1 MNNRGNPNH
10 PIFPSLTAPWSGF
23 TPGTHSVLSPP
34 PRFPY
39 SVDGSRGH
47 QSYVPGGVVRGPT
60 TIGRYARSPSPSLY
74 SHSSFDYSTS
84 ERDRRLSPPVPRHR
98 PQDDVINSDPVVF
111 NAGFTFRMGKETHV
125 HNHVEAR
132 AAYTVP
138 EAQSSNLTRQIDK
151 FLKKTDHMLDRY
163 SAVVESRSANSLA
176 KRRGKSATPGR
187 GLDDSPD
194 PSMSLSYRA
203 QRSTSAAAIAVK
215 AEKHFE
221 ALTRIGSST
230 SKKAAPI
237 AEHEEDDDLES
248 SSSDSFDELDTDD
261 DIPPTTDVFSISDD
275 TSADLSKLDDL
286 SSDSD
291 DEYFDVVAVPGL
303 RPHLLAAQS
312 PPAQSPTPHHQLQQ
326 PVQHPHIP
334 PTHSR
339 SLPAVNKGNVVHR
352 MGTTPVQPVD
362 TVVVNKPSETIAAA
376 SNPLSALPKALTPT
390 SPVDANLI
398 NSSVQQ
404 AVLTAQTAGSSEKG
418 SAVYRPSKVDD
429 STMKGD
435 SPNSPKNYQAPQLP
449 SITEQLENTKQ
460 ASLSDKQG
468 SSHFNKMHSVTA
480 DMQRQIVSNKQGKTL
495 IGKQDASLLDRK
507 PPDKLESSKDLAV
520 NLTSNESTQQEKKE
534 SGSETRQTTASSP
547 HRPQNRHIL
556 STTNKT
562 ASKPMQ
568 QPIADKTLFLSAVAN
583 KIRAGSPVP
592 EKTAVIGMKL
602 SPAVLTGKLEIA
614 SSDGS
619 TIVRKNSTLN
629 NKAAIDAKVNSSSE
643 ILEPEDSITLNNK
656 LAVESNLVRKS
667 VIVGDEINGSTL
679 KENENKLTNKL
690 ITTSKTNKAN
700 AKSDNTDAELHR
712 ECVSV
717 SKEKENA
724 VNPIQ
729 IGNTSNK
736 ENPRETEA
744 YIERSS
750 RCSSVASNASRAVSP
765 DGSLRSGAKRSRS
778 GKLASVLNMWESD
791 EISQKSE
798 KGKSKPTSTAKI
810 GKITGLA
817 SVFEGEKSAGTSSTS
832 KNIITKLKSP
842 YSPPFSPERKPAEE
856 KITNIA
862 GISTAKFGNVS
873 KFKKPGEPK
882 MKSDAK
888 NEASNADK
896 KKVINMNTVKD
907 SDIGQ
912 ENGIMKKKG
921 DEKADLNNATVINS
935 AGKGCEDK
943 ITNGDVSLTDSSIS
957 LEDEGKDKI
966 IKKKKV
972 KISTSSSDLASKSVT
987 DTNTDAKLL
996 ESSATQANSVIV
1008 KNTELKAVKIEA
1020 AESNIKFKATESKNI
1035 YTDGSE
1041 SKDTRAKISE
1051 SMDTKAKISKSKDTK
1066 AEVSEFKDTK
1076 AEVRESKDIKAKIN
1090 ESKDIKAKINESKD
1104 TKSKANE
1111 SKDTTA
1117 KTSESKDTKSKTN
1130 ESKDIKAKTNES
1142 KDTKSKTNESK
1153 DIKAKTSESMDTK
1166 AEVSE
1171 SKDTKSK
1178 TNESKDIKAKT
1189 SESMDTKAE
1198 VSESKD
1204 TKADISK
1211 SKDIK
1216 AKTSE
1221 FKDIRAENMES
1232 SVKKVDNKSQQIKVK
1247 MDAAT
1252 NLDTKVTASDPQITS
1267 AEVADARET
1276 SVSLATTNMV
1286 TGIKSAEISNTPSAN
1301 GIEATQ
1307 INVSRNFASGT
1318 QVIKAESTR
1327 YQPESTSSTADTK
1340 MYTDNVCNTE
1350 TKVDAKTTNAECIDL
1365 KTITV
1370 LSNDDHLKCNVSLS
1384 NSSVLNAHIATDTGA
1399 TGKESEAL
1407 KTPESVPKM
1416 EGPKKDV
1423 FGSIKSFI
1431 ESVAKGGKTLED
1443 KLSINGLQFS
1453 KKSLNMESIKDMN
1466 LNHESLNH
1474 KTGISS
1480 ENSEQFERQS
1490 SPAMS
1495 LSKTIE
1501 LNAATQDNSQKT
1513 IDGKQSL
1520 KEAIHKTAKALPQ
1533 LESEVDALIREAS
1546 VLIAQNEVITK
1557 SITSGISE
1565 TSITQDE
1572 KRSKIKKSCST
1583 SVGEEGEEEVYVD
1596 AIDPSQLD
1604 TLMPLPDVEIER
1616 DWRSRSRTPLEGPER
1631 SPSTRSVVAK
1641 TEALLSETDRILRRS
1656 RSDKSLRRSYSRS
1669 ISAAALNKSAQLV
1682 LEAKCELQA
1691 YGVICSLAE
1700 VTADLSEEHGT
1711 AHLAGE
1717 RLEAEQAER
1726 MKLEKEVERLQTDMR
1741 LMTTA
1746 NGKLEME
1753 KQALR
1758 SEVLSVA
1765 DFNGDADHDYDEAA
1779 EASLYKRKY
1788 EWCLREIELLKKQLK
1803 QQQEDDLDHLLLMKK
1818 QLEKKVSDAYEETEE
1833 QRQVVAQMKRKSQR
1847 LQAELNDL
1855 KMLLEEQASRN
1866 NLLEKKQRKFDQD
1879 MMGAQEELRH
1889 ERANKEKIQR
1899 ERDQILSEKYSFEQ
1913 EVSTLKLELELKD
1926 EKISS
1931 LSRELEDLSFT
1942 GKVEEEVATL
1952 KKAKHDLEL
1961 RVKDQE
1967 EELDDLAGQVQMLE
1981 GAKVRLEM
1989 SIEQMRKE
1997 NRREISQREEEL
2009 EEVRISAQK
2018 KIKALE
2024 AQLEN
2029 EHEER
2034 TLLVREKHEQ
2044 ERRINELQDRTIT
2057 HVDEDYIHK
2066 LKKELK
2072 KTKALLRDTQTMLE
2086 KSQSEGG
2093 HKLLVRQLK
2102 TQLEDAEFAKTAAIK
2117 ARQCAEAD
2125 IQELATQLEEAQRAK
2140 KEAEDRCA
2148 RVAKDRAEIQTQLE
2162 ESEEEVAEVMK
2173 KYKSCVSQLSVDQI
2187 TLSEQSQQ
2195 IAELEHEKQVLQE
2208 RMLEL
2213 SSKVEVLEGETAN
2226 IHTQRRLEMKIKEI
2240 ESKLEL
2246 EQTTRQRLE
2255 SQIGRLKDQIE
2266 RMSGDCDAAR
2276 QKEAQA
2282 LEQSKKIGRQL
2293 REAKEDLSALQQRHT
2308 DAVNKK
2314 GELEKQLELADS
2326 EVITLKSDLKLAFK
2340 RIEDLQQAIQGD
2352 INDSD
2357 SDISDSD
2364 SDSDGSLSSY
2374 LTASLRHQRS
2384 SSNSTLR
2391 TPPSEVQQLDR
2402 MEQPNSPCSEAMSAI
2417 SEDLDDVSH
2426 KESYA

>member
-1 MNNRGNPNH
+1 MFGFMKKDKDKEDEKKKKKDKKDRKE
-10 PIFPSLTAPWSGF
+10 SKRSKDRATLT
-23 TPGTHSVLSPP
+23 L
-34 PRFPY
+34 
-39 SVDGSRGH
+39 DE
-47 QSYVPGGVVRGPT
+47 
-60 TIGRYARSPSPSLY
+60 LK
-74 SHSSFDYSTS
+74 
-84 ERDRRLSPPVPRHR
+84 RL
-98 PQDDVINSDPVVF
+98 D
-111 NAGFTFRMGKETHV
+111 
-125 HNHVEAR
+125 EAR
-132 AAYTVP
+132 RSLIGKGRKKKDDKLPSGITADYM
-138 EAQSSNLTRQIDK
+138 EQFRSGLGNDQSEVDL
-151 FLKKTDHMLDRY
+151 
-163 SAVVESRSANSLA
+163 
-176 KRRGKSATPGR
+176 
-187 GLDDSPD
+187 
-194 PSMSLSYRA
+194 
-203 QRSTSAAAIAVK
+203 TSAGTFQ
-215 AEKHFE
+215 ELRERYE
-221 ALTRIGSST
+221 AMASASSLH
-230 SKKAAPI
+230 S
-237 AEHEEDDDLES
+237 D
-248 SSSDSFDELDTDD
+248 SSSDG
-261 DIPPTTDVFSISDD
+261 I
-275 TSADLSKLDDL
+275 
-286 SSDSD
+286 
-291 DEYFDVVAVPGL
+291 
-303 RPHLLAAQS
+303 
-312 PPAQSPTPHHQLQQ
+312 
-326 PVQHPHIP
+326 
-334 PTHSR
+334 
-339 SLPAVNKGNVVHR
+339 
-352 MGTTPVQPVD
+352 
-362 TVVVNKPSETIAAA
+362 
-376 SNPLSALPKALTPT
+376 
-390 SPVDANLI
+390 
-398 NSSVQQ
+398 
-404 AVLTAQTAGSSEKG
+404 
-418 SAVYRPSKVDD
+418 
-429 STMKGD
+429 
-435 SPNSPKNYQAPQLP
+435 
-449 SITEQLENTKQ
+449 
-460 ASLSDKQG
+460 
-468 SSHFNKMHSVTA
+468 
-480 DMQRQIVSNKQGKTL
+480 
-495 IGKQDASLLDRK
+495 
-507 PPDKLESSKDLAV
+507 
-520 NLTSNESTQQEKKE
+520 
-534 SGSETRQTTASSP
+534 
-547 HRPQNRHIL
+547 
-556 STTNKT
+556 
-562 ASKPMQ
+562 
-568 QPIADKTLFLSAVAN
+568 
-583 KIRAGSPVP
+583 
-592 EKTAVIGMKL
+592 
-602 SPAVLTGKLEIA
+602 
-614 SSDGS
+614 
-619 TIVRKNSTLN
+619 
-629 NKAAIDAKVNSSSE
+629 
-643 ILEPEDSITLNNK
+643 
-656 LAVESNLVRKS
+656 
-667 VIVGDEINGSTL
+667 
-679 KENENKLTNKL
+679 
-690 ITTSKTNKAN
+690 
-700 AKSDNTDAELHR
+700 
-712 ECVSV
+712 
-717 SKEKENA
+717 
-724 VNPIQ
+724 
-729 IGNTSNK
+729 
-736 ENPRETEA
+736 
-744 YIERSS
+744 
-750 RCSSVASNASRAVSP
+750 
-765 DGSLRSGAKRSRS
+765 SLRSGIGLPPRPPKRGILKGKLDLDNAEYQGVKGDIDDESNLLENTMQNELIMYENLRQERVLLEAQRLSITSLTNSRRVSNGSGPVSPRSPPQQLMSPLPPPHPKVVVELSPIDGFDHPPSLPASPTSPTPVGECVGHHHTKTFAADLRLPALVPAQPPAPRTLTIDRSPAGDFGFSLRRAQVVERSPDNTETRRTIVFAEPGAVGRANVTGLLPGDRLLQVNGISVENKIRDEIIELIKASPNCVTLVVQPVAELVELSVRQSVDGREVTLNQDQIQGGTLKRSPSKRLLHQVARS
-778 GKLASVLNMWESD
+778 EEQVAAARAWLDAERVWLVHRGGFCAARQLRETDAGEALPEGRVRLKLEH
-791 EISQKSE
+791 
-798 KGKSKPTSTAKI
+798 
-810 GKITGLA
+810 
-817 SVFEGEKSAGTSSTS
+817 
-832 KNIITKLKSP
+832 
-842 YSPPFSPERKPAEE
+842 
-856 KITNIA
+856 
-862 GISTAKFGNVS
+862 
-873 KFKKPGEPK
+873 
-882 MKSDAK
+882 
-888 NEASNADK
+888 
-896 KKVINMNTVKD
+896 
-907 SDIGQ
+907 
-912 ENGIMKKKG
+912 
-921 DEKADLNNATVINS
+921 
-935 AGKGCEDK
+935 
-943 ITNGDVSLTDSSIS
+943 NGDVIEVDEDDVEKANPPPYDRCEDLAQLRHLNESSVLHTLRQRYGSNLIHTYAGAAMVVINPTS
-957 LEDEGKDKI
+957 PLAIYSEKVIQMFKGCKLEDMPPHIYSAAQASYRDLLATRRDQSIVFLGRSGAGKTTNFRHILHYLALAAGATNKVLTVEKLNAISTLLEAFGNSRTVMNTNATRFTQIFSLDFDHSGQIASASVQVYMPEKTRVVRRPEGEPNYHIFYQLLSGADNDLRRALGLDNLSEPNLFMTPLQRSEDRQKAGIAWARIRAALDVLGVSPDEQNAIWSVLAAIYHLGTAGAVRAATGNKFQFSKPGSAQRAANLLGTSVEELARSI
-966 IKKKKV
+966 FYATPTTPSSRASFRTASPTERPTERPEGLEALEGMTTGLYSEAFNAIV
-972 KISTSSSDLASKSVT
+972 ALINRCISTSAHTSNSILVVDAPGFQNPASCGRTSGATFQDLCHNYTQERFQMLFHDTTFTAQTDRYAQENIEYGDVDDEIGTPAPLIALIDKASTNCVVRTSQVDLRESDRRGLLWLLDEEAIFPGASDQSFLERLYAHYGDREYSQLLKKGAAPDQFTLQHFQGTNPVTYSIQHWLKASRENPVMRQAAALLQESNKETLSRLFVFSRGPVSNTISGSVVGIEGSQSLRRASSIRRAFTTGTAGIKRKSVCLQVKFT
-987 DTNTDAKLL
+987 VDGIIENLRRSKLRFVHCLLPQHNAGLCDLKGSIMMPNKTNNSSEDILLNVPLVRSQLRGCQILDALRLHKQGFPEHL
-996 ESSATQANSVIV
+996 Q
-1008 KNTELKAVKIEA
+1008 
-1020 AESNIKFKATESKNI
+1020 
-1035 YTDGSE
+1035 Y
-1041 SKDTRAKISE
+1041 
-1051 SMDTKAKISKSKDTK
+1051 
-1066 AEVSEFKDTK
+1066 SEFRRRF
-1076 AEVRESKDIKAKIN
+1076 AVLA
-1090 ESKDIKAKINESKD
+1090 
-1104 TKSKANE
+1104 
-1111 SKDTTA
+1111 
-1117 KTSESKDTKSKTN
+1117 
-1130 ESKDIKAKTNES
+1130 
-1142 KDTKSKTNESK
+1142 
-1153 DIKAKTSESMDTK
+1153 
-1166 AEVSE
+1166 
-1171 SKDTKSK
+1171 
-1178 TNESKDIKAKT
+1178 
-1189 SESMDTKAE
+1189 
-1198 VSESKD
+1198 
-1204 TKADISK
+1204 
-1211 SKDIK
+1211 
-1216 AKTSE
+1216 
-1221 FKDIRAENMES
+1221 
-1232 SVKKVDNKSQQIKVK
+1232 
-1247 MDAAT
+1247 
-1252 NLDTKVTASDPQITS
+1252 P
-1267 AEVADARET
+1267 ADARAQAPVLDERAA
-1276 SVSLATTNMV
+1276 VEAILAHLDLDSSSYRL
-1286 TGIKSAEISNTPSAN
+1286 GLS
-1301 GIEATQ
+1301 Q
-1307 INVSRNFASGT
+1307 IFFR
-1318 QVIKAESTR
+1318 
-1327 YQPESTSSTADTK
+1327 
-1340 MYTDNVCNTE
+1340 
-1350 TKVDAKTTNAECIDL
+1350 
-1365 KTITV
+1365 
-1370 LSNDDHLKCNVSLS
+1370 
-1384 NSSVLNAHIATDTGA
+1384 TGA
-1399 TGKESEAL
+1399 ISRLEEQRDLVLTDVITQFQAHGRGYLARRRLEKRKVQETAIRCIQKNVRKFMGVRDWPWWRLLVRVTPLLNVHRTEEELRSTKDELETVRSRLDKVEKERSYL
-1407 KTPESVPKM
+1407 K
-1416 EGPKKDV
+1416 
-1423 FGSIKSFI
+1423 
-1431 ESVAKGGKTLED
+1431 
-1443 KLSINGLQFS
+1443 
-1453 KKSLNMESIKDMN
+1453 
-1466 LNHESLNH
+1466 HENE
-1474 KTGISS
+1474 K
-1480 ENSEQFERQS
+1480 
-1490 SPAMS
+1490 
-1495 LSKTIE
+1495 
-1501 LNAATQDNSQKT
+1501 
-1513 IDGKQSL
+1513 
-1520 KEAIHKTAKALPQ
+1520 
-1533 LESEVDALIREAS
+1533 LESR
-1546 VLIAQNEVITK
+1546 
-1557 SITSGISE
+1557 
-1565 TSITQDE
+1565 
-1572 KRSKIKKSCST
+1572 
-1583 SVGEEGEEEVYVD
+1583 
-1596 AIDPSQLD
+1596 
-1604 TLMPLPDVEIER
+1604 
-1616 DWRSRSRTPLEGPER
+1616 
-1631 SPSTRSVVAK
+1631 
-1641 TEALLSETDRILRRS
+1641 
-1656 RSDKSLRRSYSRS
+1656 
-1669 ISAAALNKSAQLV
+1669 
-1682 LEAKCELQA
+1682 
-1691 YGVICSLAE
+1691 LAE